1 MVAVGQFWRQC
12 VRTTRQRSVNSRHAR
27 LRDTGTTRALHFEM
41 DGLVTTRSAHS
52 PAETLDLLEAEL
64 RRRGITIFA
73 RIDYAQGAASAG
85 LELRPTELL
94 IFGNP
99 QMGTRLMLAEQTTG
113 IDLPLKVLAWLDAA
127 GDRWLAYND
136 PSWLSTRYGLN
147 ADARRAAATMS
158 ETLRALL
165 RCIGLVA
172 CVACAP
178 ERPVRQVIASP
189 QAPAPLGAY
198 SQAVRVGST
207 TYLAGQ
213 LPLDPATSELIADPS
228 IEAQTRQALE
238 NLRAVLAA
246 DQMTLDNVVSTQV
259 FVTDIAEVPRMN
271 AVYATYFTEL
281 APARAVVQV
290 AGLARN
296 ARIEISAIAVK

>member
-1 MVAVGQFWRQC
+1 
-12 VRTTRQRSVNSRHAR
+12 
-27 LRDTGTTRALHFEM
+27 M
-41 DGLVTTRSAHS
+41 DGLVKTRSVHS

-73 RIDYAQGAASAG
+73 RIDYSQGAAGVG

-99 QMGTRLMLAEQTTG
+99 QVGTRLVLAEQTTG
-113 IDLPLKVLAWLDAA
+113 IDLPLKVLTWLDAA
-127 GDRWLAYND
+127 GDSWLAYKD
-136 PSWLSTRYGLN
+136 PSWLSTLYGLN
-147 ADARRAAATMS
+147 ADAKRATAMMS

-165 RCIGLVA
+165 QCIGLVV

-178 ERPVRQVIASP
+178 GPPVRQAIASP
-189 QAPAPLGAY
+189 RAPAPLGAY
-198 SQAVRVGST
+198 SQAIRVGRT
-207 TYLAGQ
+207 AYLAGQ
-213 LPLDPATSELIADPS
+213 LPLDPTTLELIADPS

-259 FVTDIAEVPRMN
+259 FVTDIAEAPRMN

-281 APARAVVQV
+281 VPARAVVQV

-296 ARIEISAIAVK
+296 ARIEISAIAIK